1 MAVQL
6 TYTGTPF
13 AEQIKQQGFKAGK
26 PTGGFGLRF
35 ADLFQRGPKTFTT
48 SNLGVASLYGKTI
61 PVVSSMSNLRLPSG
75 AIPGKTFFES
85 LKNLG
90 GTRFGTEVIQTPK
103 QATKGMDFAS
113 KLGTKYTGSRA
124 RDLLAGKTVTGLGG
138 AAAPGILRS
147 IFSLPMSAVT
157 LGPQLIAAGMAPKTQ
172 AGFDYMKGF
181 DEGAI
186 TGIMDETSTAQDIED
201 FGKGIM
207 AADAAATQKAAL
219 AEARMDPN
227 VVSAI
232 DAQTADELAQ
242 LPIDPVDNRGI
253 LSKIKD
259 FAAPIAKDIAGRT
272 IASQA
277 LGGAGGM
284 LFGLP
289 GALLGTIFGG
299 VKGGGLFDAP
309 YIGGV
314 TTFDPITG
322 QLISG
327 EELDKLNAA
336 GGYYSDI
343 ARAARRRDARI
354 TNMRERQALGKRI
367 SEANLARLE
376 AQQAR
381 EEAARQAEFDRI
393 MASEQSQQDFYDSL
407 NEGRGATSTAESR
420 ATAGDAPGYSGPSTF
435 AEGGIVGLL

>member
-277 LGGAGGM
+277 LGNAGFM
-284 LFGLP
+284 LGGLP

-299 VKGGGLFDAP
+299 VKGGGLFDQP

-314 TTFDPITG
+314 TTVDEFGNI
-322 QLISG
+322 ISG
-327 EELDKLNAA
+327 EELDKLNAL
-336 GGYYSDI
+336 GGYYTEA
-343 ARAARRRDARI
+343 ARASRRRDARI
-354 TNMRERQALGKRI
+354 TNMRERRALGKRI

-376 AQQAR
+376 EEQAR
-381 EEAARQAEFDRI
+381 EEAARQAEARA
-393 MASEQSQQDFYDSL
+393 MAEANRAAGIGGYQAGYSDDFMTGGGSQRNEEQ
-407 NEGRGATSTAESR
+407 ESR
-420 ATAGDAPGYSGPSTF
+420 SPGSSGP
-435 AEGGIVGLL
+435 GGSDTMGSS